1 MTRSPHNKMPPR
13 AVDGPVHFVG
23 IGGSGMSALAEL
35 ALKCGL
41 SVQGSDAKASDATDR
56 LQRLGARITIGHSA
70 AALGEAKSV
79 VISSAIAAENVVLQ
93 EAEKRGLA
101 QLHRSEFL
109 AFLMQGRE
117 AITVAGTHGKS
128 TTTAM
133 IAHMLDTLG
142 TDPSVACGAP
152 ILRYDSAARA
162 GKGPYFVAEA
172 DESDG
177 SFLRY
182 RPTIGVITNIAPDHM
197 EYFKDAA
204 TLENAFTQY
213 LANIDPDD
221 GYAVVGWDNPTSREV
236 GRRYNH
242 NRLTYGFLIGSDVR
256 GLDYKCAGGE
266 ITFTAMVERDRIPVR
281 LKAVG
286 KHNAQ
291 NALCALAVARAL
303 SLDAKQAA
311 EALASFTGV
320 ARRFTLIFDAPEVKV
335 FDDYAHNPGKIE
347 ACIAG
352 IKESWPDWKVH
363 AVFQPHRFS
372 RLETM
377 FDDMLAALRDAD
389 IVHVLPVY
397 SAGETTTR
405 DFSPELLAAELRL
418 KHGIEAH
425 ACHSFVEAAQSVRN
439 RLEYPAVILTV
450 GAGDVWRVADL
461 LKDGLHGTLSGQS
474 QAFGTG
480 KAKA

>member
-1 MTRSPHNKMPPR
+1 MTRTPQTPPQ
-13 AVDGPVHFVG
+13 AVDDPVHFVG

-35 ALKCGL
+35 AQKQGL
-41 SVQGSDAKASDATDR
+41 SVQGSDSKASSVTAY
-56 LQRLGARITIGHSA
+56 LQSLGIKVTIGHTA
-70 AALGEAKSV
+70 AVLDGARSV
-79 VISSAIAAENVVLQ
+79 VYSSAIAAENIEL
-93 EAEKRGLA
+93 EAAKSRGLPL
-101 QLHRSEFL
+101 LHRSEFL
-109 AFLMQGRE
+109 AFLMASRE

-133 IAHMLDTLG
+133 IAHVLDTLG
-142 TDPSVACGAP
+142 CDPSVACGAP
-152 ILRYDSAARA
+152 IVRFQSAARY
-162 GKGPYFVAEA
+162 GKGLYFVAEA

-197 EYFKDAA
+197 EYFKDTA
-204 TLENAFTQY
+204 TLEAAFSQY
-213 LANIDPDD
+213 LNNIVEDE
-221 GYAVVGWDNPTSREV
+221 GCAVIGWDNSMAREV
-236 GRRYNH
+236 GRRYEKT
-242 NRLTYGFLIGSDVR
+242 RLTYGFLIGSDVR
-256 GLDYKCAGGE
+256 GLDYRCAGGE
-266 ITFTAMVERDRIPVR
+266 TTLTAMVERDKIPLR
-281 LKAVG
+281 LKMIG

-291 NALCALAVARAL
+291 NALCTLAVARAL
-303 SLDAKQAA
+303 SLDVKKAA
-311 EALASFTGV
+311 EALASFEGV
-320 ARRFTLIFDAPEVKV
+320 GRRFSAVYDAPELKI

-352 IKESWPDWKVH
+352 IRESWPDWKVH
-363 AVFQPHRFS
+363 AVFQAHRYS

-377 FDDMLAALRDAD
+377 FDAMLAALRDAD
-389 IVHVLPVY
+389 VVHVLPVY

-425 ACHSFVEAAQSVRN
+425 ACHNFAEAAQSVRN
-439 RLEYPAVILTV
+439 RLDYPAVVLTV

-461 LKDGLHGTLSGQS
+461 LKDGLNGTVSGQS

-480 KAKA
+480 KAKT